1 MIEPSR
7 ADHRVATLNSA
18 GVRLLPFSATK
29 STVKSR
35 VISARS
41 MAAVARTAPPRTSS
55 P

>member
-7 ADHRVATLNSA
+7 ADQRVATLKRA

-35 VISARS
+35 VMSARS
-41 MAAVARTAPPRTSS
+41 MAAMATTAPPKTRS